1 MNRLD
6 SVILKFILLFWD
18 MEDVIN
24 CVLEFCLNV
33 FEEIIEEFFIDGIE
47 GSKLLKNMFILF
59 IIELIG
65 GVDDDSED
73 KMFVDFVW
81 LNFFDGKIRLEFCRK
96 NLFKLSEFDDS
107 WFIVFDSKCL
117 VKFVL

>member
-6 SVILKFILLFWD
+6 GVILKFILLFWD

-33 FEEIIEEFFIDGIE
+33 FEEIIEEFFIDGVE

-81 LNFFDGKIRLEFCRK
+81 LNFFDEKIMFEFCRI

-107 WFIVFDSKCL
+107 WFIVFDGKCL